1 MKTIKT
7 GIDIAALIGGSAV
20 TVGGAIATYN
30 MIKDKKGA
38 AQIMGGVLVTL
49 VGIYA
54 TQGALSSIRDKKD

>member
-7 GIDIAALIGGSAV
+7 SIDIAALIGGSAV
-20 TVGGAIATYN
+20 TVGGGIAVYN

-38 AQIMGGVLVTL
+38 IAIMGGVLVTL

-54 TQGALSSIRDKKD
+54 TQGALSSIRKKD